1 VATVFKNVNDSPE
14 GSAWL
19 ILVLKNGVTPGL
31 AKLVPPVGITAVP
44 PYAETSGT
52 LVSVSPTEIVIG
64 VELDVGTTAGIT
76 ADPLPV
82 PKGFGFP
89 LKLVQA
95 KRAPEGP
102 ALSGVPV

>member
-1 VATVFKNVNDSPE
+1 
-14 GSAWL
+14 
-19 ILVLKNGVTPGL
+19 
-31 AKLVPPVGITAVP
+31 
-44 PYAETSGT
+44 
-52 LVSVSPTEIVIG
+52 VIG

>member
-1 VATVFKNVNDSPE
+1 MATVFKNVNDSPE
-14 GSAWL
+14 GRAWL

-31 AKLVPPVGITAVP
+31 AKLVPPVGIIAVP
-44 PYAETSGT
+44 PYAETRGT
-52 LVSVSPTEIVIG
+52 SVNVWPTATVIG
-64 VELDVGTTAGIT
+64 VALDVGTTAGIT

-82 PKGFGFP
+82 PNGFGFP